1 MFKDF
6 VRLIFSFNL
15 NSILITGQSRRL
27 LFSRST
33 AYFIL
38 SFLCAC
44 AQVILRAS
52 LYTVDNAGSIRTSS
66 DIYPSFEV
74 TLPLSPSPFPTANLV
89 NGGLG
94 VNSTS
99 VRQEGMGLKDA
110 GRLTVGK
117 RDESEEASQKNRT
130 ADEFLWALLL
140 NGGFEVCQDL
150 PGPCWVFSS
159 VEIEANK
166 TSVDPNGGFG
176 VFELC
181 PFIAA
186 YAANL

>member
-1 MFKDF
+1 M
-6 VRLIFSFNL
+6 
-15 NSILITGQSRRL
+15 
-27 LFSRST
+27 
-33 AYFIL
+33 
-38 SFLCAC
+38 
-44 AQVILRAS
+44 
-52 LYTVDNAGSIRTSS
+52 
-66 DIYPSFEV
+66 
-74 TLPLSPSPFPTANLV
+74 
-89 NGGLG
+89 
-94 VNSTS
+94 NSTS

-176 VFELC
+176 AFELC